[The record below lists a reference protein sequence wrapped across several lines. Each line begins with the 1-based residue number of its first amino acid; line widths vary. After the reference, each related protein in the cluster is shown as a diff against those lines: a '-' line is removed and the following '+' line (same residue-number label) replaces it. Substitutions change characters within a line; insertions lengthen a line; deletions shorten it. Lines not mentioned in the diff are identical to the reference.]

1 VKLVKKK
8 AIFNVE
14 PKPVMERQGRY
25 RLLATDIFG
34 VFQYLRW
41 SSSEF
46 SQYFQYH
53 SLLSRILRAVAW
65 EFTASFDSLG
75 DHTTRYLEQL

>member
-1 VKLVKKK
+1 
-8 AIFNVE
+8 
-14 PKPVMERQGRY
+14 MEREGRY

-46 SQYFQYH
+46 SQCFQYD
-53 SLLSRILRAVAW
+53 SLLSRILRAVACA
-65 EFTASFDSLG
+65 FIASLDSLG
-75 DHTTRYLEQL
+75 DHATHYLEQL